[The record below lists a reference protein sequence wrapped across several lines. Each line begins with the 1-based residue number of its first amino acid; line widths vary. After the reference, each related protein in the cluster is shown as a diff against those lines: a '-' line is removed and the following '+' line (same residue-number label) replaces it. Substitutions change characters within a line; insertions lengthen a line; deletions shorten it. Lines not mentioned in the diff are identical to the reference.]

1 MIHLGLSG
9 QQGELHQHHD
19 LVHPLAAIGPEV
31 ALKTLDRA
39 EGFGWRIN

>member
-1 MIHLGLSG
+1 MIHLRLSG
-9 QQGELHQHHD
+9 QQGEPRQYDD
-19 LVHPLAAIGPEV
+19 LVHPLAAVGPEV